1 MTDENS
7 TDSDAPA
14 DASDTSTPADA
25 SGTSTPADASGTST
39 PADASSAT
47 SADATLSP
55 ADIDRSLARI
65 GLSPAPTRNL
75 PRDHDTLERLQ
86 RAHLTSV
93 PFETLSITGDP
104 FGEWTGSGVTL
115 STDALFEK
123 IVVAERGGYCFELN
137 GLFTALLRGLGFD
150 AHRAAAMVLSDDGDP
165 SPPANHHTVVVDL
178 DRRYVADVG
187 TGNPKTRCPVPL
199 DGETVHDDLGTA
211 WRVVESDRP
220 DSAFLLQYRRADAAE
235 WSERYVFDDIAREL
249 SYFAATCDYLS
260 TAPES
265 PFVDDPTVSVGTE
278 DGSLELTTDSIT
290 RIVDGE
296 ETTTTVGKA
305 RWSELVA
312 AEFGLSYPFV

>member
-7 TDSDAPA
+7 TDLDSPADATDSDAPA
-14 DASDTSTPADA
+14 DAPDTSTPADA
-25 SGTSTPADASGTST
+25 SSVA
-39 PADASSAT
+39 
-47 SADATLSP
+47 SADATPSP
-55 ADIDRSLARI
+55 ADIDRYLARI
-65 GLSPAPTRNL
+65 GLSPTAVRDAPHDN
-75 PRDHDTLERLQ
+75 DTLDRLQ

-137 GLFTALLRGLGFD
+137 GLFTELLRGLGFD
-150 AHRAAAMVLSDDGDP
+150 ADRAAAMVLSDDGDP

-187 TGNPKTRCPVPL
+187 TGNPKTRTPVPL
-199 DGETVHDDLGTA
+199 DGETVRDDLGTA

-220 DSAFLLQYRRADAAE
+220 DSDFLLQYRRADATE

-249 SYFAATCDYLS
+249 SYFAATCEYLS

-265 PFVDDPTVSVGTE
+265 PFVDDPTISVGTD

-290 RIVDGE
+290 RIEDGE
-296 ETTTTVGKA
+296 ETTTTVGKD

>member
-1 MTDENS
+1 MTDDNS
-7 TDSDAPA
+7 TEPDAPA
-14 DASDTSTPADA
+14 DASDSSTPADA
-25 SGTSTPADASGTST
+25 T
-39 PADASSAT
+39 SAT
-47 SADATLSP
+47 SADTTLSP
-55 ADIDRSLARI
+55 ADIDRYLDRI
-65 GLSPAPTRNL
+65 GLSPTTIRDAPH
-75 PRDHDTLERLQ
+75 DDDTLERLQ

-93 PFETLSITGDP
+93 PFETLSTTGDP

-150 AHRAAAMVLSDDGDP
+150 ADRAAAMVLSDDGDP

-199 DGETVHDDLGTA
+199 DGETVRDDLGTA

-220 DSAFLLQYRRADAAE
+220 DSAFLLQYRREEATE
-235 WSERYVFDDIAREL
+235 WSDRYVFDDIAREL
-249 SYFAATCDYLS
+249 SYFAATCEYLS

-265 PFVDDPTVSVGTE
+265 PFVDGPTISVGTE

-290 RIVDGE
+290 RIEDGA

-305 RWSELVA
+305 RWAELVVS
-312 AEFGLSYPFV
+312 EFGLSYPFV